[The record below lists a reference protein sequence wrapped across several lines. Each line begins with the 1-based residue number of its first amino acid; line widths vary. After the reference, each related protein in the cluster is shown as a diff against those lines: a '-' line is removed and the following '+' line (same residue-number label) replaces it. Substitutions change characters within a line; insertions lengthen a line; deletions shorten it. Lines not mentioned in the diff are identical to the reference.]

1 MISKA
6 VNWVR
11 FANVRCILHQWVRFA
26 NGGDPEVAGSGMPHY
41 LLRAASILPFR
52 FFGDGGC
59 GTPTR
64 AGSAPRGY
72 VSVRVFGW
80 LTLHPASELVEDPA

>member
-1 MISKA
+1 MGFVLLMA
-6 VNWVR
+6 GTLEWLVR
-11 FANVRCILHQWVRFA
+11 ECLTTSSR
-26 NGGDPEVAGSGMPHY
+26 P
-41 LLRAASILPFR
+41 ASFLPFR

-59 GTPTR
+59 GTATR
-64 AGSAPRGY
+64 AGSASRGY